1 MTVAINERSAHQVS
15 YFFKKITT
23 FGSFQSARVKTITV
37 KTDQNIE
44 IELELASLAQRF
56 AAVLLDVV
64 ILVVYFALMTFIIAM
79 VFWNSYDYNNQED
92 NSEDFWLAVFYII
105 VYLPFLLYTPLME
118 YLTKGQ
124 TIGKLALGIRVVKA
138 TGDNATFKDYFTRW
152 LFRPVEFY
160 ILNFFG
166 IGFFLALINGFFD
179 ALFALISSRSQRIGG
194 FMSNTIV
201 VRKNPLRDYSIKD
214 VLSIKTNENHV
225 ATYPGVTKFT
235 DDDMILIKRTISRVE
250 SFQNAETKLFAVE
263 LAKKT
268 AEELGLQETPPKK
281 LTFLKTVL
289 DDYVVLTR

>member
-1 MTVAINERSAHQVS
+1 M
-15 YFFKKITT
+15 
-23 FGSFQSARVKTITV
+23 KTITV

-56 AAVLLDVV
+56 AAVVLDVV
-64 ILVVYFALMTFIIAM
+64 ILVVYFAIMSFIIAM
-79 VFWNSYDYNNQED
+79 IFINSYDFYNQD
-92 NSEDFWLAVFYII
+92 DSSEDFWMAVFYVI

-179 ALFALISSRSQRIGG
+179 ALFALVSGRSQRIGG

-235 DDDMILIKRTISRVE
+235 DDDMMLIKRTIGRVE
-250 SFQNAETKLFAVE
+250 TFQNAETKLFAVE
-263 LAKKT
+263 LANKT
-268 AEELGLQETPPKK
+268 AEELGLQETPKKK

>member
-1 MTVAINERSAHQVS
+1 
-15 YFFKKITT
+15 
-23 FGSFQSARVKTITV
+23 VKTITV

-56 AAVLLDVV
+56 AAVVLDVV

-79 VFWNSYDYNNQED
+79 VFLNSYDYYNQEA

-179 ALFALISSRSQRIGG
+179 ALFALISGRSQRIGG

-235 DDDMILIKRTISRVE
+235 DDDMMLIKRTIGRVE
-250 SFQNAETKLFAVE
+250 SFQNTETKLFAVE
-263 LAKKT
+263 LANKT

>member
-1 MTVAINERSAHQVS
+1 
-15 YFFKKITT
+15 
-23 FGSFQSARVKTITV
+23 VKTITV

-44 IELELASLAQRF
+44 IELELASLAQRL
-56 AAVLLDVV
+56 AAVVLDVV
-64 ILVVYFALMTFIIAM
+64 VLVVYFGLMSFIIAM
-79 VFWNSYDYNNQED
+79 VFINSYNFYDVEGNSYD
-92 NSEDFWLAVFYII
+92 FWMAMFYVI

-166 IGFFLALINGFFD
+166 IGFFLALVNIFVDG
-179 ALFALISSRSQRIGG
+179 LFVLISNRSQRIGG

-201 VRKNPLRDYSIKD
+201 IRKHPLRDYSIRD

-235 DDDMILIKRTISRVE
+235 DEDMMLIKRTIGRVE
-250 SFQNAETKLFAVE
+250 KYQNEETKIFAVA
-263 LAKKT
+263 LADTT
-268 AEELGLQETPPKK
+268 AAELGLQETPPKK